1 MLLTVWECVFW
12 NTSVYYKC
20 ILQHDEEPTA
30 QVMNLAHLLE
40 TCQFREFWVNK
51 ILLLLFFSLWQS
63 HCFVI
68 LLWMKYFFDFTFIC
82 NYFSELVDSW
92 HVHLYFHFFPV
103 DLIQGAL
110 RTNPDLTANIRG
122 FDDSIRKCKHDIPAY
137 QFIKL
142 VMYSTCMFAKFPL
155 IVIIQF

>member
-1 MLLTVWECVFW
+1 MLHTVWKCFFGIYMYLF
-12 NTSVYYKC
+12 YYKC

-51 ILLLLFFSLWQS
+51 ILLLLFFSLLQL

-68 LLWMKYFFDFTFIC
+68 LLWMKYIYRYSIYMYIHFKLQLFQWIGWFMTC
-82 NYFSELVDSW
+82 TCVFS
-92 HVHLYFHFFPV
+92 YIPIN
-103 DLIQGAL
+103 LIQGAL

-122 FDDSIRKCKHDIPAY
+122 FDDSIRKCKLEIPAY
-137 QFIKL
+137 QSIKL
-142 VMYSTCMFAKFPL
+142 VMYMYIC
-155 IVIIQF
+155 